1 MTQDFEKRLY
11 VQNVDQ
17 WNRKLNKERFSDRKL
32 DVKIINH
39 GIVLPARKM
48 EVGYA
53 GGVCDNNFNFVAGYT
68 RKDPAKGVGGG
79 GFMLIPRMKC
89 HAKILLLL
97 MRT

>member
-53 GGVCDNNFNFVAGYT
+53 GGVCDNNLSRRQLNIVKISLTGRPLTKSFV
-68 RKDPAKGVGGG
+68 D
-79 GFMLIPRMKC
+79 LS
-89 HAKILLLL
+89 
-97 MRT
+97 